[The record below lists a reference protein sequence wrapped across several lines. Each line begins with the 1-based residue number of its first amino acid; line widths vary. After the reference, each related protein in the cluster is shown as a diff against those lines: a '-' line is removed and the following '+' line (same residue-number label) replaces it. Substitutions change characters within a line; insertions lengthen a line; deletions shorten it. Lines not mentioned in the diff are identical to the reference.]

1 MNQDKKS
8 LILVATVILLAS
20 LTRLIPH
27 YPNFTAIG
35 AVALLGGAM
44 VKDRVLSFVIPLA
57 ALFVSDVVL
66 MNTLYADYNEGFS
79 FFYSGMG
86 LVYLGFV
93 INVFIGKAMLKNQN
107 TGSMIKASVLGAV
120 AFFLISNFGSWL
132 GNPTY
137 PQNMGGLMTS
147 YAMGLPF
154 FGSQIAG
161 NLFYGVLML
170 GAIRAVSLREV
181 KA

>member
-8 LILVATVILLAS
+8 LIIVATVILLAA

-35 AVALLGGAM
+35 AVALLGGAL
-44 VKDRVLSFVIPLA
+44 VKDRVLSFIIPLA
-57 ALFVSDVVL
+57 ALFVSDIVL

-93 INVFIGKAMLKNQN
+93 INVFIGRAMLAKQN
-107 TGSMIKASVLGAV
+107 TSSMVKASVVGAV
-120 AFFLISNFGSWL
+120 AFFALSNFGAWL
-132 GNPTY
+132 GNPAY
-137 PQNMGGLMTS
+137 PQNVGGLMTS

-161 NLFYGVLML
+161 NLFYGALML
-170 GAIRAVSLREV
+170 GAIKFSSLKFV